1 MTPMLKMTPIAFDI
15 NPTKF
20 YALVALAKSVDK
32 AAFERLEVFS
42 LMMQNICTDIDTNV
56 DGLMKANNAFLSE
69 ARRTTKKRNP
79 FADEKEGK
87 DPFEDLRHTID
98 GENFLR
104 IIFDVCRSIQTGFH
118 HLLATSRNVRPAEF
132 VLARPK
138 EGAPAWGPDGFGSME
153 DVQRMMFEMELN
165 RSSLDRFIGGL
176 FTAENAKGDI
186 IELARIVVDHLSAY
200 YERLVRRH
208 SIEGVQVHRDPVA
221 TDIAMSIY
229 ENVDANGEIQDG
241 KKPDEVSAYSIRKA
255 KIVADAVQNGI
266 IGEFIRDP
274 NRLLAFIETN
284 ITLLWEQA
292 KMLQKLFADTASEA
306 RAIIGPQ
313 MKPSRFMRDAEFT
326 EAFTFLKDLDPRN
339 VTFSEKEGLQTP
351 EERFSLQF
359 KNETL
364 KMLTALLADKAEPE
378 DIIQYILA
386 RKQELRDYYM
396 DENSFY
402 VCKMGAGNPFSGEAP
417 GALTVTPGTRPI
429 VNLDEILGSGFAE
442 VKGFIGHVEKS
453 SKWHDLFVAT
463 SPSRTAD
470 KSNVLLI
477 GPMGSGKSEILRAVG
492 GDRKSIGVFAQGS
505 DFLTCWKGE
514 AERNPKRLFEACL
527 KLQRES
533 KKHVHIL
540 IDEIDTIL
548 NKGEGRDSFGST
560 NLVTEFQILMDGV
573 VHYPHLSVWGAT
585 NHPEKIPMPMM
596 RRFNKVL
603 IVGELSAED
612 RVKLLQHFVGFM
624 PTADFRP
631 ADWMEFSELLQGAV
645 GDTVRKICD
654 HVWREKMSLF
664 VEEHPLEAEK
674 IVDWLNENGMKFAIG
689 DFDSQKRKELHA
701 RLGKHVA
708 VRPADLARS
717 IEIHLENAAIHHE
730 IREAVA
736 TYDRARKFL
745 AEIKRS
751 KVKAAE

>member
-1 MTPMLKMTPIAFDI
+1 MQKISTSFDI

-20 YALVALAKSVDK
+20 YQLVDLAKSVDK
-32 AAFERLEVFS
+32 DAFAALETFTAS
-42 LMMQNICTDIDTNV
+42 MQAVCRTIDMEV

-79 FADEKEGK
+79 FGDEKK
-87 DPFEDLRHTID
+87 DEDLFADLRHTID
-98 GENFLR
+98 GDNFLR
-104 IIFDVCRSIQTGFH
+104 IIFDVCRSIQVGFH

-132 VLARPK
+132 VLARSK
-138 EGAPAWGPDGFGSME
+138 DTSSAWGPDGFGTME
-153 DVQRMMFEMELN
+153 DVQRMMFEMDLN
-165 RSSLDRFIGGL
+165 HPALDRFISGL
-176 FTAENAKGDI
+176 LSTEDAKSTV
-186 IELARIVVDHLSAY
+186 IELARVVTDHLSAY

-208 SIEGVQVHRDPVA
+208 SIEGVHVHGDPVT
-221 TDIAMSIY
+221 TDVAMSIY

-241 KKPDEVSAYSIRKA
+241 KKPGEVSAYSIRKA
-255 KIVADAVQNGI
+255 TIVADAVKNGL
-266 IGEFIRDP
+266 IGDFMRNPD
-274 NRLLAFIETN
+274 RLLGFIETN
-284 ITLLWEQA
+284 ISLLWAQA
-292 KMLQKLFADTASEA
+292 AMLQNLFAPVVANA
-306 RAIIGPQ
+306 RKIIGPQ
-313 MKPSRFMRDAEFT
+313 LKPSRFMRDSDFQ

-339 VTFSEKEGLQTP
+339 VVFSEKEGLQTP
-351 EERFSLQF
+351 EERFSLKF

-364 KMLTALLADKAEPE
+364 KMLTGLLADSSSPDEM
-378 DIIQYILA
+378 IQYVLA
-386 RKQELRDYYM
+386 RKAELRDYYM

-417 GALTVTPGTRPI
+417 GALAVVPGTRPV

-442 VKGFIGHVEKS
+442 VKGFIGHVEQS

-477 GPMGSGKSEILRAVG
+477 GPMGCGKSEILRAVG
-492 GDRKSIGVFAQGS
+492 GDKKSIGVFAQGS

-514 AERNPKRLFEACL
+514 SEKNPKRLFEECL
-527 KLQRES
+527 RLQRES

-548 NKGEGRDSFGST
+548 NKGEGRDAFGST

-596 RRFNKVL
+596 RRFNKTL
-603 IVGELSAED
+603 IVGELSPKD
-612 RVKLLQHFVGFM
+612 RVKLLKHFVGFM
-624 PTADFRP
+624 PTTDFRET
-631 ADWMEFSELLQGAV
+631 DWMEFAEQLQGAV
-645 GDTVRKICD
+645 GDTVRKMCD
-654 HVWREKMSLF
+654 HVWREKMSAF
-664 VEEHPLEAEK
+664 VEEHAVEAGK
-674 IVDWLNENGMKFAIG
+674 IVDWLNQSGIKFAIG
-689 DFDSQKRKELHA
+689 DFTSDKRKQLHD
-701 RLGKHVA
+701 RLRPFVA
-708 VRPADLARS
+708 VRPADVARS
-717 IEIHLENAAIHHE
+717 IEIHLENVAVHHE

-745 AEIKRS
+745 ADIKRS
-751 KVKAAE
+751 SVKAAE

>member
-1 MTPMLKMTPIAFDI
+1 MQ
-15 NPTKF
+15 
-20 YALVALAKSVDK
+20 LVC
-32 AAFERLEVFS
+32 
-42 LMMQNICTDIDTNV
+42 NTIDADV
-56 DGLMKANNAFLSE
+56 DGLMKANNAFLAE

-79 FADEKEGK
+79 FADEKQ
-87 DPFEDLRHTID
+87 DNDLFADLRHTID
-98 GENFLR
+98 GDNFLR
-104 IIFDVCRSIQTGFH
+104 IIFDVCRSIQVSFH

-138 EGAPAWGPDGFGSME
+138 EGASAWGPDGFGSME

-165 RSSLDRFIGGL
+165 QPALDRFIGGL
-176 FTAENAKGDI
+176 LTTEDVKSQI
-186 IELARIVVDHLSAY
+186 IELARVVTEHLGAY

-208 SIEGVQVHRDPVA
+208 SIEGVHVHCDPVT
-221 TDIAMSIY
+221 TDVAMSIY

-241 KKPDEVSAYSIRKA
+241 KKPDEVSAYSVRKA
-255 KIVADAVQNGI
+255 TIVADAVQNGL
-266 IGEFIRDP
+266 IGDFMRDP
-274 NRLLAFIETN
+274 DRLLGFIETN
-284 ITLLWEQA
+284 ISLLWAQA
-292 KMLQKLFADTASEA
+292 GRLQSLFAPVVAKA
-306 RAIIGPQ
+306 RKIIGPQ
-313 MKPSRFMRDAEFT
+313 LKPSRFMRDADFQ
-326 EAFTFLKDLDPRN
+326 EAFVYLKDLDPRN
-339 VTFSEKEGLQTP
+339 VAFSEKEGLQTP
-351 EERFSLQF
+351 EERFSLKF

-364 KMLTALLADKAEPE
+364 KELTRLLADKTAP
-378 DIIQYILA
+378 DAIIQYILA
-386 RKQELRDYYM
+386 RKAELRDYYM

-417 GALTVTPGTRPI
+417 GALSVVPGTRPN

-442 VKGFIGHVEKS
+442 VKSFIGHVEKS

-514 AERNPKRLFEACL
+514 AERNPKRLFEECL
-527 KLQRES
+527 RLQRES

-548 NKGEGRDSFGST
+548 NKGEGRDAFGST

-596 RRFNKVL
+596 RRFNKTL
-603 IVGELSAED
+603 IVGELSPED
-612 RVKLLQHFVGFM
+612 RVKLLKHFVGFM
-624 PTADFRP
+624 PTADFRE
-631 ADWMEFSELLQGAV
+631 ADWMEFAEQLQGAV
-645 GDTVRKICD
+645 GDTIRKMCD
-654 HVWREKMSLF
+654 HVWREKMSAF
-664 VEEHPLEAEK
+664 VEEHQDEAGK
-674 IVDWLNENGMKFAIG
+674 IVDWLNEFGIKFAIG
-689 DFDSQKRKELHA
+689 DFSSDKRKLLHA
-701 RLGKHVA
+701 RLRPFVA
-708 VRPADLARS
+708 VRPIDLAHS
-717 IEIHLENAAIHHE
+717 IEMHLENVAVIHE
-730 IREAVA
+730 IREAVS

-745 AEIKRS
+745 ADIKRS
-751 KVKAAE
+751 SVKAAE